1 MKKIVLIGAGS
12 AIFGLGTINDLFKS
26 DTLKGTRIVLHDIN
40 AQALKRIADAAEAFR
55 AQKGLE
61 FTIEPVLDR
70 REALKD
76 ADCCV
81 ISIEVGQR
89 FELWDMDW
97 KLPLQFGIKQ
107 IYGENGGPGGLFH
120 SLRIIPPIL
129 DICQDVIDV
138 CPSAVV
144 FNYSNPMQ
152 RICHAVTTKFPDLR
166 FIGLC
171 HEINSMEQQLPV
183 LLETDRSNIFYR
195 AGGLNHLSILV
206 NVSFKDTGKD
216 AYPII
221 HDKFHDYYS
230 TLENIYDDYHH
241 SKPGGERSLFF
252 ELYNRYGHLPITVD
266 SHLGEY
272 LSWGHSVA
280 DHDGINEFYTN
291 YKRKC
296 LRFSDEEKGYAD
308 YFDLNKPTRERI
320 VPILEAMVDDTGME
334 EAAVNIPNAGCLA
347 DLPDDI
353 VVEVPAYINSKGATG
368 IPIPDYPAAF
378 CSLLSSQVGC
388 IRMTTSAVLNKSKND
403 ALHALLA
410 DPVVDD
416 AKAAEAL
423 LVTML
428 ELQADYLGYLQ

>member
-12 AIFGLGTINDLFKS
+12 AVFGLGTINDMFKS
-26 DTLKGTRIVLHDIN
+26 ETLRGTRIVLHDIN
-40 AQALKRIADAAEAFR
+40 ARALKKIADAAESFR
-55 AQKGLE
+55 AENGLDY
-61 FTIEPVLDR
+61 TIEPVLDR

-129 DICQDVIDV
+129 DICQDVMDV

-152 RICHAVTTKFPDLR
+152 RICHAVTTKFPELK

-171 HEINSMEQQLPV
+171 HEIQSLEEHLPV
-183 LLETDRSNIFYR
+183 LLETDRSNISYR

-206 NVSFKDTGKD
+206 DVKYNDTGKD
-216 AYPII
+216 AYPIV
-221 HDKFHDYYS
+221 HEKFQAYFSGY
-230 TLENIYDDYHH
+230 ENIYDDYHH
-241 SKPGGERSLFF
+241 SKPGGERALFF
-252 ELYNRYGHLPITVD
+252 ELYNRYGYLPITVD

-296 LRFSDEEKGYAD
+296 LSFSENEQDYVG
-308 YFDLNKPTRERI
+308 YFDLTKPTRERI
-320 VPILEAMVDDTGME
+320 VPILEAMVENNGME

-347 DLPDDI
+347 NLPDDI
-353 VVEVPAYINSKGATG
+353 VAEVPAIINSRGATG
-368 IPIPDYPAAF
+368 IGIPDYPAGF

-388 IRMTTSAVLNKSKND
+388 IRMTTSAVLNKSRDD
-403 ALHALLA
+403 ALFALLS

-416 AKAAEAL
+416 ARAAERL
-423 LVTML
+423 LSTIL
-428 ELQADYLGYLQ
+428 ELQEDYLGYLQ